1 MAINW
6 EDGDGTTEAERALR
20 RCSSVDVHYTDQHLT
35 RRGSSIDL
43 IERCAA
49 FARQAGDFEGVLD
62 YADDDESGKFQ
73 TMLNLLVK
81 EAMRIAAKEAA

>member
-1 MAINW
+1 M
-6 EDGDGTTEAERALR
+6 DSRTTKQGKETKMI
-20 RCSSVDVHYTDQHLT
+20 VDVHYTDQHLT

-73 TMLNLLVK
+73 TMLD
-81 EAMRIAAKEAA
+81 AP

>member
-1 MAINW
+1 
-6 EDGDGTTEAERALR
+6 
-20 RCSSVDVHYTDQHLT
+20 VDVHYTDQHLT

-62 YADDDESGKFQ
+62 SADDDESGKFQ

-81 EAMRIAAKEAA
+81 EAMRIAAKESA